1 MRNFFYA
8 LGIRTKSTS
17 RLACHNQAAVPA
29 NTRMD
34 VKGKGTAGGDEPSK
48 KTTC

>member
-8 LGIRTKSTS
+8 LGIRTKNTT
-17 RLACHNQAAVPA
+17 RLACHNQAAVLA
-29 NTRMD
+29 NTRRD

-48 KTTC
+48 KTTY